1 MLKTLINELVEKWP
15 GLWPILAAI
24 AVILAVVPFLGLYM
38 TFIERKLAA
47 YVQDRVGPNRVG
59 PFGLLQAVADGL
71 KIFLKEQIIP
81 DHVYTVLYFLA
92 PTLSLMTAMF
102 ALVVMPFGPVPT
114 NYTGG
119 FRFIVAPGIDI
130 GILMMIAISSLSAYG
145 IIVGGWASNNKYSM
159 YGAIRSCAQFISYEI
174 PLGLSIIGVIAVAGS
189 LNIEHIVDA
198 QSKSIWDWNIFWQ
211 PLALLIFFTS
221 ALAETNRLPFD
232 LPECEQELV
241 GGFHTEYSGIK
252 FVLFFLAEYTHIVTV
267 SFLTALLFFGG
278 WSCPGIP
285 SPSTPEGA
293 SLTYMLLGLLVLVL
307 KVSCVVALIMLLR
320 WALPRFRFDQLM
332 GLAWKGLI
340 PLALVNLIGVAIVL
354 SLDLPKHLLFVTA
367 VLPMIA
373 AYYSATQFNESMT
386 KLNSE
391 RNVLSKSRAMSY
403 E

>member
-1 MLKTLINELVEKWP
+1 MIELLMDIWP
-15 GLWPILAAI
+15 ALWPTLGAI
-24 AVILAVVPFLGLYM
+24 AVILAFVPFLGLYM
-38 TFIERKLAA
+38 TFVERKIAA

-81 DHVYTVLYFLA
+81 DHVYTTMYFVA
-92 PTLSLMTAMF
+92 PALSLMTAMF
-102 ALVVMPFGPVPT
+102 ALVVMPFGPVPVD
-114 NYTGG
+114 YTGG
-119 FRFIVAPGIDI
+119 FRFVVAPGIDI

-174 PLGLSIIGVIAVAGS
+174 PLGLSIIGVVAISGS
-189 LNIEHIVDA
+189 LNIETIVA
-198 QSKSIWDWNIFWQ
+198 KQSTGLLDWNVFWQ
-211 PLALLIFFTS
+211 PLALLVFFTS

-267 SFLTALLFFGG
+267 SFLTVLLFFGG
-278 WSCPGIP
+278 WHLPGLPGP
-285 SPSTPEGA
+285 SGA
-293 SLTYMLLGLLVLVL
+293 SLPVLLLGTLVLVL
-307 KVSCVVALIMLLR
+307 KVSVVVGFIMLLR

-332 GLAWKGLI
+332 ALAWKGLI
-340 PLALVNLIGVAIVL
+340 PLGLVNLLGVAIVL
-354 SLDLPKHLLFVTA
+354 TFGFPKHWLIATALVPLL
-367 VLPMIA
+367 A
-373 AYYSATQFNESMT
+373 AYYSAAQFNASVA
-386 KLNSE
+386 SAG
-391 RNVLSKSRAMSY
+391 RRRVLSNKQAVMY

>member
-1 MLKTLINELVEKWP
+1 MIELLLEYWP
-15 GLWPILAAI
+15 VLWPTLGAI

-38 TFIERKLAA
+38 TFVERKIAA

-71 KIFLKEQIIP
+71 KIFLKEQVIP
-81 DHVYTVLYFLA
+81 DHVYTTLYFLA
-92 PTLSLMTAMF
+92 PSLSLMTAMF
-102 ALVVMPFGPVPT
+102 ALVVMPFGPVPVD
-114 NYTGG
+114 YTGG
-119 FRFIVAPGIDI
+119 FRFVVAPGVDI

-174 PLGLSIIGVIAVAGS
+174 PLGLSIIGVIAISGS
-189 LNIEHIVDA
+189 LNIETIVA
-198 QSKSIWDWNIFWQ
+198 KQSTGLLDWNVFWQ
-211 PLALLIFFTS
+211 PLALLVFFTS

-267 SFLTALLFFGG
+267 SFLTVLLFFGG
-278 WSCPGIP
+278 WHLPGLPGP
-285 SPSTPEGA
+285 SGA
-293 SLTYMLLGLLVLVL
+293 SMPILLLGTLVLVL
-307 KVSCVVALIMLLR
+307 KVSVVVAFIMLLR

-340 PLALVNLIGVAIVL
+340 PLGLVNLLGVAIVL
-354 SLDLPKHLLFVTA
+354 TFGLPKHLLVVTA
-367 VLPMIA
+367 FVPLLA
-373 AYYSATQFNESMT
+373 AYYSAAQFNASMA
-386 KLNSE
+386 SPSQ
-391 RNVLSKSRAMSY
+391 RGVLSNKQAVMY

>member
-1 MLKTLINELVEKWP
+1 MIEFLLQYWPVIWPTL
-15 GLWPILAAI
+15 GAI

-38 TFIERKLAA
+38 TFVERKLAA
-47 YVQDRVGPNRVG
+47 YVQDRIGPNRVG

-81 DHVYTVLYFLA
+81 DHVYKVLYVLA

-102 ALVVMPFGPVPT
+102 ALVVMPFGPVPQH
-114 NYTGG
+114 YEGG

-130 GILMMIAISSLSAYG
+130 GILMMVAISSLSAYG

-174 PLGLSIIGVIAVAGS
+174 PLGLSIIGVIAISGSMNIETIVAKQSGS
-189 LNIEHIVDA
+189 LL
-198 QSKSIWDWNIFWQ
+198 DWNVFWQ
-211 PLALLIFFTS
+211 PVALLVFFTS

-278 WSCPGIP
+278 WHFPGLP
-285 SPSTPEGA
+285 GPEGA
-293 SLTYMLLGLLVLVL
+293 SLPVLLLGLLVLVV
-307 KVSCVVALIMLLR
+307 KVSCVVVFIMLLR

-340 PLALVNLIGVAIVL
+340 PLGLANLLGVAIVL
-354 SLDLPKHLLFVTA
+354 TFGLPKHLLALT
-367 VLPMIA
+367 VLLPVAA
-373 AYYSATQFNESMT
+373 AYYSAAQFNASSESAFQRRALSN
-386 KLNSE
+386 KQA
-391 RNVLSKSRAMSY
+391 VLY